1 MLRRRGVETE
11 AAAVAMAERDAG
23 REPRTVS
30 VFPAP
35 ILVFESDRSSGI
47 AASEITV
54 AGTCWRRFMFG
65 YKSVPP
71 ATYIPAGPASAF
83 HFRASARVA
92 GARYRKAGSRSIRP
106 RP

>member
-11 AAAVAMAERDAG
+11 VAAAATADRDAG
-23 REPRTVS
+23 REPRTES

-35 ILVFESDRSSGI
+35 MLVFESDRSSGI
-47 AASEITV
+47 LPSEITV
-54 AGTCWRRFMFG
+54 VGTCWRRFMFG

-71 ATYIPAGPASAF
+71 ATYIPVGPASAF

-92 GARYRKAGSRSIRP
+92 GTRYRKAGSRSIRP